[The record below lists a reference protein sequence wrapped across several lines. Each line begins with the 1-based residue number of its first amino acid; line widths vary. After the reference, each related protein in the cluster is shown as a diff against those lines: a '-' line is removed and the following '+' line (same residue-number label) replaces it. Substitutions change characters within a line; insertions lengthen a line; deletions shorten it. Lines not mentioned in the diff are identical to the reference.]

1 MKIKS
6 ETRGKI
12 LTIYLIGELGHHEAI
27 EAIAGIKD
35 ELERGM
41 YLQTVLDMTGLTFMD
56 SSGIAVVMKA
66 YKCAQN
72 ADIRLAVKVENGHK
86 KRILL
91 AAGLNKIIDF
101 I

>member
-6 ETRGKI
+6 EIRGSILKI
-12 LTIYLIGELGHHEAI
+12 CLTGELGHHEAI
-27 EAIAGIKD
+27 EAISQIKD
-35 ELERGM
+35 ELSDGK
-41 YLQTVLDMTGLTFMD
+41 YLQAVLDLTGLSFMD

-66 YKCAQN
+66 YKTAQN
-72 ADIRLAVKVENGHK
+72 ADIKLAVKVENGHK